1 MATDRPSVVV
11 SSNRMLEYVTDFF
24 GSLSPVW
31 FYLALFACAYIENV
45 FPPIPGDTVTVFG
58 AYIVARSQQKV
69 LGVFAAT
76 TLGSM
81 AGFMTYYAVGRLVP
95 LRYFT
100 EGKFWF
106 LPAASVRKAG
116 DWFQTYGYWLV
127 LGNRFLSGVRSVIS
141 IVAGVYRLPW
151 PRVLVLATIGCAVWN
166 ALLIWAG
173 YFLGANWRAIE
184 DLLREYTRFV
194 LIVLILLAG
203 AWLLRRKIF
212 TAR

>member
-1 MATDRPSVVV
+1 
-11 SSNRMLEYVTDFF
+11 
-24 GSLSPVW
+24 
-31 FYLALFACAYIENV
+31 
-45 FPPIPGDTVTVFG
+45 
-58 AYIVARSQQKV
+58 
-69 LGVFAAT
+69 
-76 TLGSM
+76 
-81 AGFMTYYAVGRLVP
+81 
-95 LRYFT
+95 
-100 EGKFWF
+100 
-106 LPAASVRKAG
+106 
-116 DWFQTYGYWLV
+116 
-127 LGNRFLSGVRSVIS
+127 VIS

>member
-1 MATDRPSVVV
+1 MV
-11 SSNRMLEYVTDFF
+11 EYVTDFF
-24 GSLSPVW
+24 GSLSPAW
-31 FYLALFACAYIENV
+31 FYFALFTCAYIENV

-69 LGVFAAT
+69 LGVFVAT

-100 EGKFWF
+100 EGKVWF

-116 DWFQTYGYWLV
+116 DWFQRFGYWLI
-127 LGNRFLSGVRSVIS
+127 LGNRFLSGIRSVIS

-166 ALLIWAG
+166 ALLIWTG
-173 YFLGANWRAIE
+173 YFLGANWRVVE
-184 DLLREYTRFV
+184 ELLREYTRFV
-194 LIVLILLAG
+194 LILLVLLACG
-203 AWLLRRKIF
+203 WLLRRKIF
-212 TAR
+212 TTR